1 MVCTNI
7 KGKIFLCLAVNL
19 VASFANCSFSQDYSR
34 HADLPAGEIPD
45 PYQLYQRLAKSHSLP
60 SIAQNS
66 AEKYKELLQ
75 SVDPEFLNSLSS
87 QQKHSLRKMAN
98 EMLANS
104 ESPQQL
110 EQLGNQFENMR
121 SQFAPPDGSSND
133 SSNSNSLNQNGIKNL
148 VDKLKNRFNGSN
160 NEPGDNDTPFLPQPN
175 QGGSGGNARS
185 RGGGDNSTR
194 SGSPV
199 ANDNEPT
206 PKTRMEFNRKMNRLL
221 FNAAKSSLEKQQG
234 ASSDAEGSDGEGS
247 GGGSAWQSLVNR
259 LAESAKKHIDD
270 PSLKTRYGG
279 KFKSVFS
286 KIRNATSSRSFYNRF
301 RSNSDSLSRL
311 SPSSAGTWILFGAM
325 IAIGFGV
332 GFVYLKNRDRE
343 DGSTA
348 NLPKKPMTITVPKF
362 TTNAQL
368 VNTVDETICWIS
380 ESDARWWNARL
391 AERYLFKKCPAEKT
405 KIRRLVGYY
414 EKARYQAPLTPL
426 SAEEF
431 FEANMI
437 VKQLVMVHSDQLKK
451 AAEITS

>member
-1 MVCTNI
+1 MGWTKCKSIVVQ
-7 KGKIFLCLAVNL
+7 FLLFFFL
-19 VASFANCSFSQDYSR
+19 FASHCCIAWAQEYVR
-34 HADLPAGEIPD
+34 QVDLPRSEIPD
-45 PYQLYQRLAKSHSLP
+45 PYQLYQRLAKNHSLP

-121 SQFAPPDGSSND
+121 SQFMPPDTSSND
-133 SSNSNSLNQNGIKNL
+133 LGNSIDSKQNGLKNL
-148 VDKLKNRFNGSN
+148 VNKLKNQFNGTSS
-160 NEPGDNDTPFLPQPN
+160 EPSDNDKPFLPQPN
-175 QGGSGGNARS
+175 RGGTGGNSRS
-185 RGGGDNSTR
+185 RGSNNSTLPN
-194 SGSPV
+194 SS
-199 ANDNEPT
+199 ASNNEEPT
-206 PKTRMEFNRKMNRLL
+206 PKSKMEFNRKMNRLL

-234 ASSDAEGSDGEGS
+234 ASSYGDGS
-247 GGGSAWQSLVNR
+247 GSSGSAWQSLVNR

-279 KFKSVFS
+279 KFKSVFG

-301 RSNSDSLSRL
+301 QSNSDTLSRL

-325 IAIGFGV
+325 IAIGFGI

-343 DGSTA
+343 DDSATK
-348 NLPKKPMTITVPKF
+348 LPKKPLTITIPKF

-368 VNTVDETICWIS
+368 VNTVDDTICWIS
-380 ESDARWWNARL
+380 ESDARWWNARR
-391 AERYLFKKCPAEKT
+391 AERYLSKKCPGEKA
-405 KIRRLVGYY
+405 KIRMLVGYY
-414 EKARYQAPLTPL
+414 EKARYQKPMKSL
-426 SAEEF
+426 STDEF
-431 FEANMI
+431 YEANLI
-437 VKQLVMVHSDQLKK
+437 VKQLVQVHSQQLKK
-451 AAEITS
+451 ATEEAS